1 MKQKDKLVVNL
12 LINYNFNSGLYN
24 CLCVYIYVSLVSLV
38 KAFYVCMYDK
48 ATTVL
53 GKVVFH
59 TKIVCVACI
68 FFSAVFIQFQ
78 SCYYFLYQCLVP
90 NTREALSLLVQHYNV
105 PEKFKRSVLSGENPR
120 LCNQGILNYLLI
132 VLRADKKGFGKF
144 WKVLKTMVKQPSLRS
159 AVEEIQKSTY
169 L

>member
-1 MKQKDKLVVNL
+1 MIRQLQ
-12 LINYNFNSGLYN
+12 F
-24 CLCVYIYVSLVSLV
+24 
-38 KAFYVCMYDK
+38 
-48 ATTVL
+48 

-59 TKIVCVACI
+59 TKTVCVACTFI
-68 FFSAVFIQFQ
+68 STVFIQFQ

-90 NTREALSLLVQHYNV
+90 NTRKALSLLVQHYSV
-105 PEKFKRSVLSGENPR
+105 PKQFESSILLGKNPR
-120 LCNQGILNYLLI
+120 LCNQGVLNYLLI

-144 WKVLKTMVKQPSLRS
+144 WKVLKTMVKQPLLRS